1 MENIKL
7 NTPHYIKRNDLLKLI
22 AIISMVIDHMG
33 YMGLIPDDFYYL
45 SRTIGRIAFP
55 IFAYYIAL
63 GFQRTSNLQKYIARI
78 ATFALISQIP
88 YSFFNPQLEF
98 KPLNLN
104 IMFTL
109 LIGLIALLFLDKFI
123 NYTKEFKS
131 YHHSSNFIS
140 SLVYFLLTILLI
152 LSPEI
157 IKTFSAIKGINLHLD
172 YGTYGVLLM
181 ISFYLFKN
189 SKLAMIVSFIMIS
202 VFGTYIS
209 AYNHILSLN
218 GGKILNAFTNDYY
231 LKQYFYSKKYL
242 SSLSGFWFQSRS
254 ILGILVILLS
264 GLWNSID
271 FRMNKYIGYLFYPVH
286 IILLIII
293 VKVL

>member
-7 NTPHYIKRNDLLKLI
+7 NTPNYIKKNDLLKLI
-22 AIISMVIDHMG
+22 AIITMVIDHMG
-33 YMGLIPDDFYYL
+33 YMGIIPQEHYYL

-63 GFQRTSNLQKYIARI
+63 GFQRTSNLKKYISRI
-78 ATFALISQIP
+78 AGFALISQIP
-88 YSFFNPQLEF
+88 YSFFNPELEF
-98 KPLNLN
+98 HPLHLN

-109 LIGLIALLFLDKFI
+109 LIGLIALLFLERLISSF
-123 NYTKEFKS
+123 KEFNS
-131 YHHSSNFIS
+131 YHHANNLLSL
-140 SLVYFLLTILLI
+140 LVYFILTILAV

-157 IKTFSAIKGINLHLD
+157 IKTGSHLKGINLHLD
-172 YGTYGVLLM
+172 YGSYGVLLM

-189 SKLAMIVSFIMIS
+189 SKIATVISFILIS
-202 VFGTYIS
+202 IIGTYIS

-218 GGKILNAFTNDYY
+218 GGNIINAFTNEYY
-231 LKQYFYSKKYL
+231 LKQYFYSRKHI

-254 ILGILVILLS
+254 ILGLLFILLS
-264 GLWNSID
+264 DIWNSID
-271 FRMNKYIGYLFYPVH
+271 FRMNKYLAYLFYPVH